1 MALKLL
7 QPSLRPL
14 GQFDLADASHADM
27 TGGECVSLTESAA
40 SSSELQ
46 AKDVG
51 QSGPFGATNPLRFAL
66 GEYERGKLCGLAD
79 EGSAS
84 GYGTQFGHLIGSSA
98 GQAVAVPLNTG
109 IASGTGAVVI
119 GPGTMKG
126 SGKVTVWHAPGLY
139 AVNAGPLA
147 ASGDMPADLVLN
159 HDGTTGTDAT
169 TDSLGAAVDAV
180 IDSATAINSAIF
192 ATEGGKLFAPA
203 SVPASASNFFMNGGL
218 VGGATRSDQL
228 GVYCGYM
235 KDSSLVSTPAYLAG
249 PSGELGSVYASDAE
263 EFVLYFYGNQPL
275 V

>member
-14 GQFDLADASHADM
+14 GQFDLADASHAGM

-66 GEYERGKLCGLAD
+66 GHYKRGLLSGLAD

-84 GYGTQFGHLIGSSA
+84 GYGTQFGHIIGSSA

-109 IASGTGAVVI
+109 IASGTGAVVV
-119 GPGTMKG
+119 GPATMKG

-139 AVNAGPLA
+139 AVNADPLA
-147 ASGDMPADLVLN
+147 TAVSG
-159 HDGTTGTDAT
+159 T
-169 TDSLGAAVDAV
+169 
-180 IDSATAINSAIF
+180 IDTFVANGTAIAANDPAQAVLSSSTAVNAPIF
-192 ATEGGKLFAPA
+192 ADETGKLHTAPINA
-203 SVPASASNFFMNGGL
+203 TSSRL
-218 VGGATRSDQL
+218 VGGTDSVSGQKSDQL

-275 V
+275 I